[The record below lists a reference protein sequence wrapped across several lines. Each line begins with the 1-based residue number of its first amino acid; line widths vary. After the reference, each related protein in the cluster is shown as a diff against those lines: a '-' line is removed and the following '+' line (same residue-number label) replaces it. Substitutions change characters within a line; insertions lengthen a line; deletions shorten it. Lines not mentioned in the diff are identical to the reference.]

1 MMNIIKNIALA
12 ALCTLFC
19 MPATAL
25 ELEDFVLSQSRP
37 KGAGEFT
44 PATDGR
50 FFYRLEK
57 NSVNRYAYGRDGKA
71 VTIYDGEDHADWDDY
86 RMEAGDRLIVLWDNK
101 HEIYR
106 HSFSADHY
114 IFNIASGTLDK
125 VSEDGG
131 EEIVTV
137 SPDGDRVAWVKDN
150 DIYLKELATGHI
162 TRVTTDGRKN
172 EVINGVPDWVYQEE
186 FDILNSLRFSPDGK
200 RLAFLRWDESKVPMC
215 SMQMYR
221 GDCKPLIENAAHPE
235 SYDYKYPCAGETN
248 STVTAHCYEVATGVT
263 TDATPHDGTEY
274 IPSIEFT
281 PSGTLMVTTL
291 NRAQNH
297 LRIYPVTAEGVAG
310 ACYDEQSDLWIDDA
324 NEYAHYYDDFFVVV
338 SNRDGYKHL
347 YQYGYDGAFM
357 RQLTAGDYEVTD
369 YYGYDEVKRLF
380 YVQTTNGPLD
390 RNVRSVDRQGL
401 TRVLTPGRG
410 TYAATFNSDFSL
422 YIRSFSD
429 AVTPPQYSIF
439 TAAGKKVR
447 DLEMNKKYSDTYTAS
462 EVPTR
467 DFFTLE
473 SAGYTLNG
481 YMVKPVDFDP
491 EKKYPVIISQYSG
504 PGSQEV
510 RNNWKM
516 GWEQYYATQGY
527 VIVCVDPRGTGARG
541 KEFLR
546 TVYLNMGLY
555 ETDDQVA
562 VAAYMAAQ
570 PWVDADHIGIY
581 GWSYGGFETLMA
593 MSRPDNHIAA
603 GVSIAP
609 VTSWRFYDS
618 IYTERFMLTPQEN
631 AVGFDR
637 APLGEVEKQHGD
649 LLLMFGSADDNVRIV
664 NSMEYLARLVSLNR
678 PPQLM
683 VFPNMNHSINGCEAR
698 LTVYSRMLDFFNS
711 TLKN

>member
-1 MMNIIKNIALA
+1 MTKLLKNITFAA
-12 ALCTLFC
+12 VCALCSLS
-19 MPATAL
+19 AGAL

-44 PATDGR
+44 PAADGR
-50 FFYRLEK
+50 YFYRLED
-57 NSVNRYAYGRDGKA
+57 NSVNRYSYRRDEKA
-71 VTIYDGEDHADWDDY
+71 VTIYDGQGKTEWDDY
-86 RMEAGDRLIVLWDNK
+86 RMEAGDRLVVLWTGK
-101 HEIYR
+101 REIYR

-114 IFNIASGTLDK
+114 IYDTRSGRLDK
-125 VSEDGG
+125 LSEAGG

-137 SPDGDRVAWVKDN
+137 SGDGARVAWVKDN
-150 DIYLKELATGHI
+150 DIYLKELATGSV

-186 FDILNSLRFSPDGK
+186 FGMLNSLRFSPDGLK
-200 RLAFLRWDESKVPMC
+200 LAFLRWDESRVPMC

-221 GDCKPLIENAAHPE
+221 GDCEPRAENAAHPE
-235 SYDYKYPCAGETN
+235 SYDYKYPCAGERN
-248 STVTAHCYEVATGVT
+248 ATVTAHCYDITTGIT
-263 TDATPHDGTEY
+263 REATPNDGAEY
-274 IPSIEFT
+274 IPSLEFT
-281 PSGTLMVTTL
+281 PGGALMVTTL
-291 NRAQNH
+291 NRAQTH
-297 LRIYPVTAEGVAG
+297 LRIYPVDNRGVAA
-310 ACYDEQSDLWIDDA
+310 ACYDELSDIWIDDA
-324 NEYAHYYDDFFVVV
+324 SELAHYYDDFFVVM
-338 SNRDGYKHL
+338 SNRDGYRHL
-347 YQYGYDGAFM
+347 YQYSYDGTLK
-357 RQLTAGDYEVTD
+357 RQLTAGEYEVTD
-369 YYGYDEVKRLF
+369 YYGYDETKQLF

-390 RNVRSVDRQGL
+390 RTVRSVDTRGL
-401 TRVLTPGRG
+401 TRVITPGSG
-410 TYAATFNSDFSL
+410 TYTATFNSDFSL

-429 AVTPPQYSIF
+429 AVTPPQYSIY
-439 TAAGKKVR
+439 TAAGKKLR
-447 DLEMNKKYSDTYTAS
+447 DLEMNKAYRDTYTS
-462 EVPTR
+462 PEVPTR
-467 DFFTLE
+467 EFFTLDN
-473 SAGYTLNG
+473 AGYTLNG

-491 EKKYPVIISQYSG
+491 EKKYPVILSQYSG

-516 GWEQYYATQGY
+516 GWEQYYATQGF

-546 TVYLNMGLY
+546 PAYLNMGLH

-562 VAAYMAAQ
+562 VAAHMASL
-570 PWVDADHIGIY
+570 PWVDAQHIGMY

-631 AVGFDR
+631 ATGYDR
-637 APLGEVEKQHGD
+637 SPLGEVEKLHGE

-664 NSMEYLARLVSLNR
+664 NSMEYLSRLVSLNR
-678 PPQLM
+678 SPQLM

-711 TLKN
+711 TLK